1 MGCGRDYKLHMS
13 NIYPVILSGGSGTRL
28 WPISRSL
35 YPKQFLRIG
44 SSKSFFQET
53 ALRFFNQSGYEN
65 PIIICNSEHRFI
77 VKEQLAELDITPT
90 SVILEEEGRNTAGAA
105 AIASLKVSDLDP
117 HGLVLLLA
125 SDHLVENLQHFDKPY
140 KMGQKLHVPIKS
152 SYLALNPQ
160 NRKQAMGI

>member
-1 MGCGRDYKLHMS
+1 MS

-35 YPKQFLRIG
+35 YPKQFLKIG

-77 VKEQLAELDITPT
+77 VKEQLTELDIAPT
-90 SVILEEEGRNTAGAA
+90 AVILEEEGRNTAGAA
-105 AIASLKVSDLDP
+105 AIASLKVSDLDLSLIHISEP
-117 HGLVLLLA
+117 TR
-125 SDHLVENLQHFDKPY
+125 PY
-140 KMGQKLHVPIKS
+140 
-152 SYLALNPQ
+152 
-160 NRKQAMGI
+160 

>member
-35 YPKQFLRIG
+35 YPKQFLKIG

-77 VKEQLAELDITPT
+77 VKEQLTELDITPT
-90 SVILEEEGRNTAGAA
+90 AVILEEEGRNTAGAA
-105 AIASLKVSDLDP
+105 AIVLRLLGEAGRLFAEGFVRNTLSSLPKPPASVPTPLRLP
-117 HGLVLLLA
+117 HLPPACVLRLMCPPRPL
-125 SDHLVENLQHFDKPY
+125 
-140 KMGQKLHVPIKS
+140 
-152 SYLALNPQ
+152 
-160 NRKQAMGI
+160 

>member
-35 YPKQFLRIG
+35 YPKQFLKIG

-77 VKEQLAELDITPT
+77 VKEQLTELDITPT
-90 SVILEEEGRNTAGAA
+90 AVILEEEGRNTAGAA

-125 SDHLVENLQHFDKPY
+125 SDHLVEKPSTLRQAIQDGKEAACADKIVIFGI
-140 KMGQKLHVPIKS
+140 KPIFI
-152 SYLALNPQ
+152 YQ
-160 NRKQAMGI
+160 